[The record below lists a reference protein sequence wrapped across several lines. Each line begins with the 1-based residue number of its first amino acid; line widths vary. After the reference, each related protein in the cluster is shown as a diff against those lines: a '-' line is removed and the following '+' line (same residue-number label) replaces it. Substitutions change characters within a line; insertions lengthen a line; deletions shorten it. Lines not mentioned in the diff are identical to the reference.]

1 MLCMFL
7 VFGFNS
13 FDDIINKNVENN
25 SFTMTNESS
34 VTTAKYVT
42 SSMVSIEFP
51 PKRDLLT
58 KLLIF
63 SGSFL

>member
-1 MLCMFL
+1 MFL

-51 PKRDLLT
+51 PKKGFINQTFELFR
-58 KLLIF
+58 
-63 SGSFL
+63 